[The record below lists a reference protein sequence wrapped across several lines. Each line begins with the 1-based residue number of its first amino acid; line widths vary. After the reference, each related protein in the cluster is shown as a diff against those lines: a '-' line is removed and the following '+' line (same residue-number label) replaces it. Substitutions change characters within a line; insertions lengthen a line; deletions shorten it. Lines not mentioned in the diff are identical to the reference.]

1 MSSHGLDFDDNRM
14 ETVMGR
20 LLQVGVLLASVVVAL
35 GGAMYLKAH
44 HGSVPDYRVFASEP
58 VGLRDAGQIFEQVT
72 RGDGT
77 AVIELGVLLL
87 IATPIARVLFAVVS
101 FTLERDWLYVAIS
114 VAVLVILVFGI
125 VHSS

>member
-1 MSSHGLDFDDNRM
+1 MSSHGLDFDDSRM

-20 LLQVGVLLASVVVAL
+20 LLQVGVLLASFVVAL
-35 GGAMYLKAH
+35 GGAIYLKAH
-44 HGSVPDYRVFASEP
+44 HGSVPDYKVFASEP
-58 VGLRDAGQIFEQVT
+58 VGLRDTRQIFEQLT

-87 IATPIARVLFAVVS
+87 IATPISRVLFAVVS
-101 FTLERDWLYVAIS
+101 FALERDWLYVAIS
-114 VAVLVILVFGI
+114 VVVLVILVFGI